1 MLGIRDIRMTHRFTT
16 DMRSFSRPLTI
27 LALLFL
33 VVGDVLGAE
42 AVRGMRKL
50 PPFQDPVLHG
60 HLVRAVAFMDG
71 FHGDSAMLAINAGL
85 AALDPDKQL
94 EEQHYFLAY
103 RAEVLYYEG
112 LFNEAMHD
120 LNEAERLAL
129 ELQDSTLIA
138 NAYNLKGLLHENIQ
152 DSREALPYM
161 HLALH
166 WFPERPAA
174 RYPVSEIYHIH
185 GNLGSYLTTLG
196 QLDSAEFHLQH
207 SLQLASAA
215 HAPRAV
221 AVALWS
227 LGNLHVLREE
237 PSIALEHY
245 ERSWAIADSARDR
258 DIGVDA
264 LVGKA
269 LALALGGRE
278 RDAVLAL
285 EHAKAYLVRYRSN
298 IGLVTQRNFAK
309 QAARAYELTGD
320 LATALNERA
329 EWHHI
334 DSTITA
340 NNIRSA
346 LRTQALL
353 LKTDNDLEVE
363 RLDRARV
370 ADQLRNA
377 QRTRWWV
384 ILASLFAIAGIS
396 TIYLVN
402 GARQRHKRRLA
413 EIEAAHAQQERTIAE
428 LRIREQV
435 SRDLHDDLGV
445 GLSALKLR
453 SEMSVLHDP
462 SSAVAPL
469 LREQATAAE
478 ELIISMRDIIWAMQD
493 DQGSL
498 DDLVAYIS
506 SHARNYLD
514 AHGIGLALDL
524 DEVWPTV
531 QLSTQQRR
539 NIFLIIK
546 EALHNVVKHANAEQ
560 VTLAVHWRN
569 GLHAVV
575 VDDGN
580 GLPSE
585 TKKGGHGLVNMAKR
599 AQQVGG
605 EFTLEPTANG
615 KGTRLTLKVPFRVN
629 ES

>member
-1 MLGIRDIRMTHRFTT
+1 
-16 DMRSFSRPLTI
+16 MRSCSKPLTI
-27 LALLFL
+27 LALL
-33 VVGDVLGAE
+33 VVLADHSRGAE
-42 AVRGMRKL
+42 AVRGMRTL
-50 PPFQDPVLHG
+50 PPFQDTALHG

-71 FHGDSAMLAINAGL
+71 FHGDSALLAINAGL
-85 AALDPDKQL
+85 ASLDPRTQL

-129 ELQDSTLIA
+129 ELRDSTLIA

-174 RYPVSEIYHIH
+174 RYPVSELYHIH

-207 SLQLASAA
+207 SLQLATAA
-215 HAPRAV
+215 HAQRAV

-227 LGNLHVLREE
+227 LGNLHVLRGK

-245 ERSWAIADSARDR
+245 ERSWAIADSAGDR

-269 LALALGGRE
+269 LAFALAGRE
-278 RDAVLAL
+278 RDARVAL
-285 EHAKAYLVRYRSN
+285 EHAKEYLTRYRPN

-309 QAARAYELTGD
+309 QAARAYEHIGD
-320 LATALNERA
+320 LSAALNERA
-329 EWHHI
+329 QWHHI

-363 RLDRARV
+363 RLERARV
-370 ADQLRNA
+370 ADQLYHA

-384 ILASLFAIAGIS
+384 IIASLFAIAGIS

-453 SEMSVLHDP
+453 SEMSVLNDP
-462 SSAVAPL
+462 GSTEAPL

-478 ELIISMRDIIWAMQD
+478 ELITSMRDIIWAMQD

-514 AHGIGLALDL
+514 AHGISLSLEL
-524 DEVWPTV
+524 DEAWPAI
-531 QLSTQQRR
+531 QLTTQQRR
-539 NIFLIIK
+539 NIFLVIK

-560 VTLAVHWRN
+560 VTLAMHWKN

-575 VDDGN
+575 ADDGN

-585 TKKGGHGLVNMAKR
+585 PKKGGHGLVNMAKR

-605 EFTLEPTANG
+605 EFTLEPAPNG
-615 KGTRLTLKVPFRVN
+615 RGTNLTLTVPFRVN